1 MCQTLCQAPGV
12 LGQPQ
17 ELRLPSAAEAL
28 SILPRFVLSMATGF
42 ESVPLAGFISGIDDG
57 WPEISQSHSNNAR
70 PTGTHA
76 LALFPAPNHKSR
88 SSHQTFSK
96 WFSSRFLVVLT
107 PYVKDKESGHERRN
121 TRWSSHRL
129 RGQAGD
135 TEACVL
141 TTIRSRQNGQELIH
155 SHNHN
160 LPHRAAP
167 TAKAGPVPPSPPPPL
182 IS

>member
-1 MCQTLCQAPGV
+1 MEDLKSPKAILTMHVRQA
-12 LGQPQ
+12 
-17 ELRLPSAAEAL
+17 
-28 SILPRFVLSMATGF
+28 
-42 ESVPLAGFISGIDDG
+42 
-57 WPEISQSHSNNAR
+57 H
-70 PTGTHA
+70 THT

-96 WFSSRFLVVLT
+96 WFSSRFLVVLS
-107 PYVKDKESGHERRN
+107 PYVRDTESGHERRN
-121 TRWSSHRL
+121 TGWSSHRL

-141 TTIRSRQNGQELIH
+141 TTIRSRQSGQELIH

-167 TAKAGPVPPSPPPPL
+167 TAKARPIPPSFHLLSFLRKSNTRQGLSPSDARL
-182 IS
+182 GWKVISPRHRSYLAGS